1 MANSLSQFQTIKNST
16 NRLVISAEDV
26 SDLWPTVKPAFEARL
41 PFKRASLNNKARNPV
56 LVEKLSAE
64 FILIT
69 DSRLRSQFP
78 QEQLL
83 CCFREPYA
91 TVVLV
96 TCEDLDEVL
105 FTHFAEKFKEQYNID
120 VYSNAKA
127 CIRLRA
133 AGEKL
138 KKVLSAN
145 PEAPLNIECLMDEED
160 VKGFITREEFEILA
174 SGLLERISKPCS
186 QALLEAGLNAEKIVS
201 VELVGSG
208 SRIPVVGTLLTSL
221 FKREPSRKL
230 NASEC
235 VARGCALQCAMLS
248 HVYRVRDYK
257 LSTLTKAF
265 CNCPYNYGSFPNS
278 SICPVCMGLPGAL
291 PVLNSKFDRKQYF
304 YPDLPKGYQISQ
316 FDVPIAAS
324 GFLDDVLCQRFGNN
338 CYVRY
343 GRGYIP
349 SKKQAVLAAFN
360 DRLVSQSTNHSLLK
374 WGVAYL
380 FKSPESITQTGTS
393 HCSTSHRVSE
403 YQECLDHNDQ
413 MSKPGWKDIFR
424 MNQTELESEI
434 RKVYRDSTLD
444 PKRKAYF
451 VQNLLTSRWIV
462 SSRNS
467 HKL

>member
-41 PFKRASLNNKARNPV
+41 PFKRAILNNKARNPV

-257 LSTLTKAF
+257 VQDISSF
-265 CNCPYNYGSFPNS
+265 FSYGFS
-278 SICPVCMGLPGAL
+278 SDEGPISVGSNG
-291 PVLNSKFDRKQYF
+291 VIF
-304 YPDLPKGYQISQ
+304 PKGQ
-316 FDVPIAAS
+316 
-324 GFLDDVLCQRFGNN
+324 L
-338 CYVRY
+338 
-343 GRGYIP
+343 IP
-349 SKKQAVLAAFN
+349 STAILQLQRTSFFHLEAFYSN
-360 DRLVSQSTNHSLLK
+360 QYELPP
-374 WGVAYL
+374 GI
-380 FKSPESITQTGTS
+380 SPKIKFLHDWS
-393 HCSTSHRVSE
+393 
-403 YQECLDHNDQ
+403 
-413 MSKPGWKDIFR
+413 F
-424 MNQTELESEI
+424 
-434 RKVYRDSTLD
+434 
-444 PKRKAYF
+444 A
-451 VQNLLTSRWIV
+451 
-462 SSRNS
+462 
-467 HKL
+467 